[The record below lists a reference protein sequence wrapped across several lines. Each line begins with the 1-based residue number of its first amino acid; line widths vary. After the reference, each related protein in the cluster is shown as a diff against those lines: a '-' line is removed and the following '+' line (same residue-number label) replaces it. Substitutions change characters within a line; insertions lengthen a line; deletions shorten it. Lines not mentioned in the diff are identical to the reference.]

1 MWNRHSKSHLSD
13 KTLYPEF
20 YLKPAVRQKSSLMP
34 TVTSKSLSTETSAER
49 IPTCASCW
57 RLTQTSWNWMWR
69 WEKVTSVKQINKKYH
84 IEYNCHCLFWK
95 CYTSLNSYL
104 LNMTCFPSQSVD
116 VDWPPPVPEWML
128 HCRADAALV
137 LFLRGFGLDCTGSI
151 CCWIPVRPQC
161 WTVSKRVLTV
171 VVKPSRCLEERKTQ
185 IIATVLSVGL
195 SALSGFIFHLHI
207 IDCESWVWS
216 NLINNSA
223 LVLFWVFSGPSGQ
236 SSLYVKM
243 KNMLLPFLCTYW
255 YLFAF
260 N

>member
-1 MWNRHSKSHLSD
+1 MLYVPKFLLVEYDMFPLSVCGCG
-13 KTLYPEF
+13 LASPCARVNAA
-20 YLKPAVRQKSSLMP
+20 LPRRRCSRPVS
-34 TVTSKSLSTETSAER
+34 ER
-49 IPTCASCW
+49 I
-57 RLTQTSWNWMWR
+57 R
-69 WEKVTSVKQINKKYH
+69 
-84 IEYNCHCLFWK
+84 
-95 CYTSLNSYL
+95 
-104 LNMTCFPSQSVD
+104 
-116 VDWPPPVPEWML
+116 
-128 HCRADAALV
+128 
-137 LFLRGFGLDCTGSI
+137 LDCTGSI

-161 WTVSKRVLTV
+161 WTVSKRVLTA